1 MKNTINLTFNISPV
15 PASRPRVTRWG
26 TFYGKKYKEFKREMG
41 MLLIESDKTS
51 EVNPVLWIE
60 GLISADMTFFVPM
73 AKSWSKKK
81 KLAKESK
88 YADNNVDIDNLC
100 KEVLDGLEGRYYF
113 NDNQI
118 VMIRAR
124 KYYSNNAR
132 VEFEL
137 LPIEETT

>member
-1 MKNTINLTFNISPV
+1 MILNKETFNIAPV

-26 TFYGKKYKEFKREMG
+26 TYYSKRYTQFRKDFAALLDEFDTQLQLG
-41 MLLIESDKTS
+41 LLSIRLD
-51 EVNPVLWIE
+51 
-60 GLISADMTFFVPM
+60 FFLQIP
-73 AKSWSKKK
+73 KSWSKKK

-100 KEVLDGLEGRYYF
+100 KAVLDGLEGRYYF

>member
-1 MKNTINLTFNISPV
+1 MILNKETFNIAPV

-26 TFYGKKYKEFKREMG
+26 THYSKRYTQFRKDFAALLDEFDTQLQLG
-41 MLLIESDKTS
+41 LLSIRLD
-51 EVNPVLWIE
+51 
-60 GLISADMTFFVPM
+60 FFLQIP
-73 AKSWSKKK
+73 KSWSKKK

-100 KEVLDGLEGRYYF
+100 KAVLDGLEGRYYF

-137 LPIEETT
+137 LPIEEAT

>member
-1 MKNTINLTFNISPV
+1 MILNKETFNIAPV

-26 TFYGKKYKEFKREMG
+26 TYYSKRYTQFRKDFAALLDEFDTQLQLG
-41 MLLIESDKTS
+41 LLSIRLD
-51 EVNPVLWIE
+51 
-60 GLISADMTFFVPM
+60 FFLQIP
-73 AKSWSKKK
+73 KSWSKKK

-100 KEVLDGLEGRYYF
+100 KAVLDGLEGRYYF

-137 LPIEETT
+137 LPIEEAT